1 MKIEVGKEFPQYF
14 KPSYPEEF
22 ELFSHFETTAG
33 IPSLMENSE
42 AVRQHGLEMFMKE
55 QKEKYTCQK
64 CGGIISIHDREC
76 SECQEKMK

>member
-1 MKIEVGKEFPQYF
+1 
-14 KPSYPEEF
+14 
-22 ELFSHFETTAG
+22 
-33 IPSLMENSE
+33 MENSE

-76 SECQEKMK
+76 SECQEKGLDKLQFVGELLLTKIIE